1 MTEEELAAKRLK
13 DRENAADLGLTEEQ
27 LAAKEEAKLR
37 AIYGRFWVWEGYFNE
52 RKMDQ
57 WMETAEMLKHVNP
70 HVLQDIED
78 SILLKGFGKEKP
90 EKIKNMIESNHQ
102 LKNADSLK
110 LLGNLENEEAAEE
123 QKTTDEKRRFMLPLR
138 PSEKIWNFFEDCAP
152 EDKTKHV
159 LRFNAKPEAAYCDG
173 RIEEITNNLSEIA
186 MNL

>member
-1 MTEEELAAKRLK
+1 M
-13 DRENAADLGLTEEQ
+13 
-27 LAAKEEAKLR
+27 
-37 AIYGRFWVWEGYFNE
+37 
-52 RKMDQ
+52 
-57 WMETAEMLKHVNP
+57 
-70 HVLQDIED
+70 
-78 SILLKGFGKEKP
+78 LKGFGKEKP